1 MMFYTNVEISGDLL
15 YVRGV
20 SDGKRFA
27 RKVRYKPTIYIP
39 SPEGR
44 FRTLTN
50 KRAAPMQ
57 FASIKE
63 CRQFVDQYKD
73 VENHVIYGHTQFI
86 YPYIAETFPDDLSPD
101 LSQVRIV
108 AFDIEAASEN
118 GFSEPDEATEEITAI
133 TLKEV
138 GVKPGIA
145 VTFGCGEYDYTDRP
159 DVVYNQCENEHELL
173 ERFIET
179 WRAIDPD
186 VVTGWNTESYDIPY
200 LINRMKNLKIDP
212 TRLSPWGKVFD
223 KTVQQRGRSVN
234 SYRLAGISI
243 LDYLPLYRKFTYT
256 NRESYSL
263 NHIAYY
269 ELGDK
274 KLSYSEHE
282 TLHQLYKNDY
292 QKFIDY
298 NIKDVELVERLE
310 DKLKLIELC
319 LTMAYDAKINYGD
332 VFSQVKMWD
341 NLIFNHLWKKQIV
354 IPPKKVHKKPEQYA
368 GGYVKDPQIGLH
380 EWVVSF
386 DLNSLYPHLI
396 MQYNI
401 SPETIIDRK
410 NVDPELRRLTVNVD
424 SLLNQDLDLSLL
436 KQHQLTVTPNG
447 QFFSTKQQGFLPE
460 LMQKMYNERVVY
472 KKKLID
478 TQRALEKNPTEQ
490 ERLKGDVAKYH
501 TIQMAKK
508 IALNSAYGALG
519 NEYFRY
525 FDIRQAE
532 GVTLSG
538 QLSIRWIEQA
548 MNKYL
553 SKLLQKQIDYVIAAD
568 TDSIYLDLSSFV
580 EKSGKTNVVDFLDKS
595 CQKAFEP
602 FIDKS
607 YSQLAN
613 YVNAFAQKMHMKREV
628 IADKGIWTSKK
639 RYIVNVHDS
648 EGVRYEEPFIK
659 IMGIEAVKS
668 STPEICRSKIRDAL
682 KLIMTKDEKSVIN
695 FIETFKQEFFQL
707 PAEEIA
713 FPRTCNHLDRY
724 VHQEKSI
731 PIHVKGAL
739 VFNRLL
745 KEKKL
750 KKRYQVIR
758 QSDKIKFV
766 YLKTPNP
773 TYSHV
778 IALLSR
784 LPREFK
790 LDQYLDYET
799 QFAKAFVDPLD
810 IILKTIGWKTEE
822 IGTLESFFQ

>member
-1 MMFYTNVEISGDLL
+1 
-15 YVRGV
+15 
-20 SDGKRFA
+20 
-27 RKVRYKPTIYIP
+27 
-39 SPEGR
+39 
-44 FRTLTN
+44 
-50 KRAAPMQ
+50 
-57 FASIKE
+57 
-63 CRQFVDQYKD
+63 
-73 VENHVIYGHTQFI
+73 
-86 YPYIAETFPDDLSPD
+86 
-101 LSQVRIV
+101 
-108 AFDIEAASEN
+108 
-118 GFSEPDEATEEITAI
+118 
-133 TLKEV
+133 
-138 GVKPGIA
+138 
-145 VTFGCGEYDYTDRP
+145 
-159 DVVYNQCENEHELL
+159 
-173 ERFIET
+173 
-179 WRAIDPD
+179 
-186 VVTGWNTESYDIPY
+186 
-200 LINRMKNLKIDP
+200 
-212 TRLSPWGKVFD
+212 
-223 KTVQQRGRSVN
+223 
-234 SYRLAGISI
+234 
-243 LDYLPLYRKFTYT
+243 
-256 NRESYSL
+256 
-263 NHIAYY
+263 
-269 ELGDK
+269 
-274 KLSYSEHE
+274 
-282 TLHQLYKNDY
+282 
-292 QKFIDY
+292 
-298 NIKDVELVERLE
+298 
-310 DKLKLIELC
+310 
-319 LTMAYDAKINYGD
+319 
-332 VFSQVKMWD
+332 
-341 NLIFNHLWKKQIV
+341 
-354 IPPKKVHKKPEQYA
+354 
-368 GGYVKDPQIGLH
+368 
-380 EWVVSF
+380 
-386 DLNSLYPHLI
+386 
-396 MQYNI
+396 
-401 SPETIIDRK
+401 
-410 NVDPELRRLTVNVD
+410 
-424 SLLNQDLDLSLL
+424 
-436 KQHQLTVTPNG
+436 
-447 QFFSTKQQGFLPE
+447 
-460 LMQKMYNERVVY
+460 MQKMYNERVVY
-472 KKKLID
+472 KKKLIE
-478 TQRALEKNPTEQ
+478 TKRAFGQEKNPTEQ

-553 SKLLQKQIDYVIAAD
+553 SKLLQKQSDYVIAAD

-595 CQKAFEP
+595 CQKGFEP

-799 QFAKAFVDPLD
+799 QLSLIHISEP
-810 IILKTIGWKTEE
+810 TRP
-822 IGTLESFFQ
+822 